1 MASNLGCIGLQPASE
16 GSLLEVLNQ
25 VESQMRPMGRTSD
38 GAQVLQWTDESG
50 ARLTLTVAGD
60 DIVDLVPSFAGRTG
74 PSLARLRHQDDFVA
88 ADVLDDD
95 GAVAAQ
101 LLCDLEQR
109 PFLGEEGAFGAAA
122 LTAFGLDV
130 SVQGGRTGESF
141 RSLGLFE
148 GGDAE
153 PYARVS
159 AHVVES
165 QTRTNTR
172 TGQDF
177 HAVQVRCHGMD
188 LVLCLAAADHPTPP
202 ALGDTVS
209 GVVYVVASLPSLWP
223 TAAARRHQRH

>member
-16 GSLLEVLNQ
+16 GSLLEVLNE
-25 VESQMRPMGRTSD
+25 VESQMRPMGRTAD
-38 GAQVLQWTDESG
+38 GAQVLQWTDSSG
-50 ARLTLTVAGD
+50 ARLTLTVSGD
-60 DIVDLVPSFAGRTG
+60 DIVDMVPSFAGRTG
-74 PSLARLRHQDDFVA
+74 LSLAGLRHQDDFVA

-95 GAVAAQ
+95 GTVTTQ

-109 PFLGEEGAFGAAA
+109 PFLDHTGAAGAAA

-130 SVQGGRTGESF
+130 RVQAKGPGESF

-153 PYARVS
+153 PYARLS

-165 QTRTNTR
+165 ETRTNSR
-172 TGQDF
+172 TSQQF
-177 HAVQVRCHGMD
+177 HAVQARCSGLD

-202 ALGDTVS
+202 ALGD
-209 GVVYVVASLPSLWP
+209 VVEGITYLVASLPSLWP
-223 TAAARRHQRH
+223 TAAARRQRS